1 MRRAIGAVASQSP
14 TQSVIC
20 LRHMHTNARALA
32 LTTPRVS
39 RRLYAG
45 KASLPGWVA
54 PPSQPQSAPQLQTP
68 PGSSSRPSAPTSLN
82 AFSKSVRSHLAAHP
96 SPSSS
101 ADELWVVDRLFAL
114 LLQPAKD
121 DTYDASSTTV
131 SPLALEPLHP
141 LLCVRVLQ
149 RLGHAVWECEA
160 AAQDCSTQHATAAR
174 KKGWTVRHTYP
185 SLASS
190 SGAIVTSA
198 ESLSSSRSVA
208 SAIYANTERV
218 AGAVLGPLM
227 PLVGDGTAAHPPHSQ
242 VLPVLP
248 LIVEW
253 LCTLPIAESAV
264 PLDRWLPWVVAIYTE
279 DHHNRRPPL
288 QSPLL
293 PPLLNLLPHLLSK
306 LSVYLEDSTVAQR
319 EATRCSPNILCEHGL
334 ASLFALSLAG
344 PAVTE
349 DERVERGS
357 RGDSGAT
364 GKATLSPAHRA
375 SHQHSRSALAD
386 ALWWHGEA
394 PLLRLAGVRRALK
407 QAGETVTLAS
417 SAAAAVAAAKPFH
430 TPATVTSGGLSTPL
444 SHLQQDQELSC
455 SHSERVPHVAV
466 ALGDDDAYRRFLL
479 RLAALQS
486 TSFVIAAASAP
497 REITPAL
504 VSVRLTGAAALGAT
518 ESCRGHAPAPLSEDP
533 DMILRFIQPL
543 HEYVLLLQESS
554 AQWSSTAGP
563 TAAATTASTAGVLP
577 VQLTFAGVA
586 HVLMAVFGRLE
597 ELKQQSRCRGAA
609 AATPALRAQASLS
622 AHAGSSVATAF
633 ALLPQKARIHALK
646 SLCELLLRHVR
657 AVQASKTAPSTLPT
671 GAAPDCAPWFVDV
684 ELPQQEATL
693 RRLCGAARALVRVV
707 MEERRCSLDEE
718 GPEGSVLTASSVV
731 AAQQHRAA
739 GGGTGAFTTSTS
751 SAATPLTSTISFERA
766 LRSLAFRVVEPALWR
781 LHEVCAEAQT
791 SVPVHVLTFEEWR
804 LYLRV
809 ANAHETE
816 RGILPGRLASAAV
829 EHVDQVYSSVMA
841 SAVLLFDCVGGRAG
855 LRTAQQVLPHPGQQ
869 PVSALVEGI
878 RLTALQCLLFDGLRS
893 GGSFSS
899 TSVVSS
905 NTREEAAG
913 YMDWVLHHLPHAFF
927 SVWQRTQPPP
937 TLTGLPSAANEA
949 EETAVAGQ
957 ELLRRRLG
965 LLTLL
970 LHARVL
976 SARELL
982 RRDAALLP
990 GTTPS
995 RSAMNAN
1002 PTHTWRWFGDVPSSL
1017 DSLLHCMTKGSATLP
1032 ISGDARDEWSLVLSA
1047 ATLQAC
1053 VMPPLPAGCTALW
1066 ELVELL
1072 QDLAVASTKAEET
1085 LEPPAAVTE
1094 WVWLGSPE
1102 ALYEAL
1108 DASLLNESGS
1118 DPAAGVTPRHG
1129 YYLLPWTTLAHSHQ
1143 PWRVYDESGQARRAA
1158 QEWEAML
1165 QSWLTGSSS
1174 IDGGKGV
1181 PSRRRQQP
1189 VVRLVSLTEEVC
1201 FFTCLQRVSALHLST
1216 DVRVVRSDVQRE
1228 ESEVAPT
1235 VRRVLTA
1242 SQAARIAA
1250 SSSAAVTESAG
1261 WYTEE
1266 DYDGLD

>member
-1 MRRAIGAVASQSP
+1 MRRAIGEVASQSP
-14 TQSVIC
+14 TQSAMH

-39 RRLYAG
+39 RRFYAG
-45 KASLPGWVA
+45 KASLTGRIA

-68 PGSSSRPSAPTSLN
+68 PGSSLRPSTPASLN
-82 AFSKSVRSHLAAHP
+82 ALSKSVRSHLAAHP
-96 SPSSS
+96 SSSSS
-101 ADELWVVDRLFAL
+101 ANELWVADRLFAL

-121 DTYDASSTTV
+121 TYEASSTTAL
-131 SPLALEPLHP
+131 PPALEPLHP

-149 RLGHAVWECEA
+149 RLGYAVWECEA
-160 AAQDCSTQHATAAR
+160 AAQDCSTQHAAAAR

-198 ESLSSSRSVA
+198 ESLPSSRSVA

-218 AGAVLGPLM
+218 AGAVLAPLM

-279 DHHNRRPPL
+279 DHHNRRPLL
-288 QSPLL
+288 QSPRL
-293 PPLLNLLPHLLSK
+293 PPLLNLLPHLLRK
-306 LSVYLEDSTVAQR
+306 LSVHLEDSTVAEQ

-344 PAVTE
+344 PEATE
-349 DERVERGS
+349 DERGERGS
-357 RGDSGAT
+357 RDDSGAT
-364 GKATLSPAHRA
+364 AKATPLPAHLA
-375 SHQHSRSALAD
+375 SHQHSRSTLAD
-386 ALWWHGEA
+386 ALWWHGDA

-407 QAGETVTLAS
+407 QSGQTVPLAS
-417 SAAAAVAAAKPFH
+417 SAAAAAKPLH
-430 TPATVTSGGLSTPL
+430 TPATATSGRLSTPL

-455 SHSERVPHVAV
+455 SHSERVPHVAI
-466 ALGDDDAYRRFLL
+466 ALDDDDVYRRFLL
-479 RLAALQS
+479 RLAALQNIS
-486 TSFVIAAASAP
+486 LVNAAASAP

-518 ESCRGHAPAPLSEDP
+518 ELCRDHAPAPLSEDP

-554 AQWSSTAGP
+554 AQWSGTAGP
-563 TAAATTASTAGVLP
+563 NAAATTGVLP
-577 VQLTFAGVA
+577 VQLTFTGVA
-586 HVLMAVFGRLE
+586 HVLMAIFGRLE

-609 AATPALRAQASLS
+609 AVTPALRAQASLS
-622 AHAGSSVATAF
+622 VPAGSSVTTAF

-657 AVQASKTAPSTLPT
+657 AVQASKSASSTLPT

-707 MEERRCSLDEE
+707 MEERRRSLDEE

-739 GGGTGAFTTSTS
+739 GGGPGASTTSTS
-751 SAATPLTSTISFERA
+751 PPATPLTSIISFERA

-804 LYLRV
+804 LYLSV

-816 RGILPGRLASAAV
+816 RDILAGRLASAAV
-829 EHVDQVYSSVMA
+829 EHVDQVYSPIMA
-841 SAVLLFDCVGGRAG
+841 SAVSLFDCVGGRAG

-899 TSVVSS
+899 TSAALS
-905 NTREEAAG
+905 NTREEEAG

-927 SVWQRTQPPP
+927 SVWQRTEPPP
-937 TLTGLPSAANEA
+937 TLTDLPSAANEA
-949 EETAVAGQ
+949 AEAAVADQ
-957 ELLRRRLG
+957 QLLRRRLG

-995 RSAMNAN
+995 RFTMNAN
-1002 PTHTWRWFGDVPSSL
+1002 PTHTRRWFGDVPSSL
-1017 DSLLHCMTKGSATLP
+1017 DSLLHCMTKNSATLP
-1032 ISGDARDEWSLVLSA
+1032 ISGDGRDEWSLVLSA
-1047 ATLQAC
+1047 ETLQAC
-1053 VMPPLPAGCTALW
+1053 VVPPLPAGCTALW
-1066 ELVELL
+1066 ELVEVL
-1072 QDLAVASTKAEET
+1072 QDLADASTKAEET
-1085 LEPPAAVTE
+1085 LEPPATVTE

-1108 DASLLNESGS
+1108 DAALLKASGS
-1118 DPAAGVTPRHG
+1118 DPAAGVPTRHG
-1129 YYLLPWTTLAHSHQ
+1129 YYLLPWTTLAYSHQ

-1181 PSRRRQQP
+1181 PTRRRQQP

-1201 FFTCLQRVSALHLST
+1201 FFTCMQRASTLHLSA
-1216 DVRVVRSDVQRE
+1216 DVHVVRGDVQRE
-1228 ESEVAPT
+1228 EREVAPT
-1235 VRRVLTA
+1235 VRRVLAA

-1250 SSSAAVTESAG
+1250 SSSAAVTESAD